1 MVSHL
6 ASQGNASCALELA
19 NRIILRM
26 SVTSCIARFV
36 YRTMTGV
43 MHYARYDGGVSLF
56 VDEANGVSS
65 VLLGRGVSG
74 DTLISSVRR
83 CLAHARYVS
92 HDQGSVCRMYLA
104 LRCLSGAPLS

>member
-1 MVSHL
+1 
-6 ASQGNASCALELA
+6 
-19 NRIILRM
+19 
-26 SVTSCIARFV
+26 
-36 YRTMTGV
+36 MTGV

-83 CLAHARYVS
+83 CLAHWHALYVS
-92 HDQGSVCRMYLA
+92 HQGSVCRMYLA

>member
-1 MVSHL
+1 MRI
-6 ASQGNASCALELA
+6 ELA

-36 YRTMTGV
+36 YRTTMTGV

-65 VLLGRGVSG
+65 ESVLLGRGVSG

-83 CLAHARYVS
+83 CLAHALYVS
-92 HDQGSVCRMYLA
+92 HQGSVCRMYLA

>member
-1 MVSHL
+1 
-6 ASQGNASCALELA
+6 
-19 NRIILRM
+19 M
-26 SVTSCIARFV
+26 SVTSSIVRFV
-36 YRTMTGV
+36 NRTMTGV